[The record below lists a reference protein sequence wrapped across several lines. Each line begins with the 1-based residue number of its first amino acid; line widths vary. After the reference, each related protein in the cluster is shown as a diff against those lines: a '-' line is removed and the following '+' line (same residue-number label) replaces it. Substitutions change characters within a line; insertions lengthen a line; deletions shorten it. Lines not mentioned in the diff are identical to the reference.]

1 MQKLYEEMKMRI
13 ETTTK
18 MNRISEDIRKQHKGF
33 REWDFVSS
41 KRDHQT
47 ILQVIYFIN
56 SKMKKA
62 SIT

>member
-1 MQKLYEEMKMRI
+1 MQKLYEDMKMRI

-18 MNRISEDIRKQHKGF
+18 FNQIPEDIRKQHKGF
-33 REWDFVSS
+33 LEWDFVSS

-56 SKMKKA
+56 SLL
-62 SIT
+62 IC